1 MSLSGVAWSR
11 QGRHCASRPRS
22 IKPARARTFRCLETA
37 GRLMSKGSA
46 SSWTEVSPDASR
58 ARIARR
64 VGSARAAKMV
74 LRRSGDTRVPV
85 SVFNE
90 LVKYTTKETL
100 SRSQTRSSAA
110 VSGRP
115 HALVRR
121 LFFTAR
127 LVSDPAHA
135 ERLADATQTATLME
149 VRRKA
154 TPEPSVEQELAEA
167 RQHSTR
173 SSLRDAGRPA
183 RKLEGGAVR
192 PPGALITIGYRTTR
206 HLIVNPITSRPGCRH
221 PSRQKARQCRH
232 NGEKAPL
239 HSIMTPLSSVGSW
252 QTHLYESRQ
261 GQRAEHAVARFW
273 PAVAASEPYGITHKS
288 VI

>member
-1 MSLSGVAWSR
+1 MPNGSPTR
-11 QGRHCASRPRS
+11 RKQPRCWKYGEKQHQS
-22 IKPARARTFRCLETA
+22 
-37 GRLMSKGSA
+37 
-46 SSWTEVSPDASR
+46 
-58 ARIARR
+58 
-64 VGSARAAKMV
+64 
-74 LRRSGDTRVPV
+74 PV
-85 SVFNE
+85 SSGNLANCPV
-90 LVKYTTKETL
+90 T
-100 SRSQTRSSAA
+100 AA
-110 VSGRP
+110 VHITGYGIEVTEARNDVIIRRP
-115 HALVRR
+115 AVAMRR
-121 LFFTAR
+121 R
-127 LVSDPAHA
+127 PAH
-135 ERLADATQTATLME
+135 RFLAVDSLL
-149 VRRKA
+149 
-154 TPEPSVEQELAEA
+154 EQDLAEA

-273 PAVAASEPYGITHKS
+273 PAVAASEPYGIKVCVEGADLH
-288 VI
+288 VVQQGPFEAG